1 MIKDFLKRY
10 KSKLDNNDIVRQF
23 VNNIKMI

>member
-10 KSKLDNNDIVRQF
+10 KSKLDNNDIVRQW